1 MLFIGTFFICLFI
14 FMMQFLWRYV
24 DELVGKGLEMSVMAQ
39 FFLYSALTLVPV
51 SLPLAVLL
59 ASLITFGNFG
69 ERYEL
74 LAMKAAGISLLKIMR
89 PLVFFVCGLVGVSFY
104 FQNVVGPIAQAKLGT
119 LILSMKQKSPELD
132 IPEGVFYSEIPDYNL
147 KIAKKDRK
155 TGMLYDVLIYNLK
168 DGFENAHIIYAD
180 SGRLEMTADKQH
192 LWLHLYSGDLFENL
206 KAQSMKSQNV
216 PYRRESFREK
226 HTIIEFNSDF
236 NMVDG
241 DIMGKQSS
249 AKFENAHIIY
259 ADSGRLEMTAD
270 KQHLW
275 LHLYSGDLFEN
286 LKAQSMKSQNVP
298 YRRESFREKH
308 TIIEFNSDFN
318 MVDGDIM
325 GKQSSAK
332 DMAQLQSSIDSMK
345 VVGDSIGRQYYRE
358 IAEGNFRASYGLTK
372 EDTVKMEKADVYA
385 YNVDSLYNVA
395 PLTQKQKVIS
405 AALSRAENMASDLTF
420 KSYTMESND
429 YSIRKHKTEWHK
441 KITISLSCLL
451 FFFIGAPLGGII
463 RKGGLGMP
471 VIVSVLVFIIYYII
485 DNTGYKMA
493 RDGKWIV
500 WMGMWTSSAVLA
512 PLGIFL
518 TYKSNK
524 DSVVLNADAYI
535 NWFKKVA
542 GIRSVRHIF
551 KKEVIIND
559 PDYERIPGD
568 LEQLTEDCKAYI
580 AQNQLTKAPNYFKLW
595 MSGEKDDEVVAI
607 NDKLEAL
614 VEEMSNT
621 KSASLIGLL
630 NNYPMIPVSAHVRP
644 FHIYWLNLAAGVIFP
659 IGLFFY
665 FRIWA
670 FRIRLAKDME
680 RIIKNN
686 EQVQFIIQKINK

>member
-1 MLFIGTFFICLFI
+1 
-14 FMMQFLWRYV
+14 
-24 DELVGKGLEMSVMAQ
+24 
-39 FFLYSALTLVPV
+39 VPV

-89 PLVFFVCGLVGVSFY
+89 PLAFFVCGLVGVSFY

-132 IPEGVFYSEIPDYNL
+132 IPEGVFYSEIKDYNL
-147 KIAKKDRK
+147 KVAKKNRK
-155 TGMLYDVLIYNLK
+155 TGMLYDVLIYSMK
-168 DGFENAHIIYAD
+168 DGFEKARIIYAD

-206 KAQSMKSQNV
+206 KAQSMKSENV
-216 PYRRESFREK
+216 PYRREEFREK

-241 DIMGKQSS
+241 
-249 AKFENAHIIY
+249 E
-259 ADSGRLEMTAD
+259 
-270 KQHLW
+270 
-275 LHLYSGDLFEN
+275 
-286 LKAQSMKSQNVP
+286 
-298 YRRESFREKH
+298 
-308 TIIEFNSDFN
+308 
-318 MVDGDIM
+318 IM

-332 DMAQLQSSIDSMK
+332 DMAQLQSSIDSMT

-358 IAEGNFRASYGLTK
+358 VAEGNFRPSYGLTK
-372 EDTVKMEKADVYA
+372 EDTVKIEKADIHE
-385 YNVDSLYNVA
+385 YNVDSLYEVA
-395 PLTQKQKVIS
+395 SLTQKQKVIS
-405 AALSRAENMASDLTF
+405 SAVSRAENVANDLGF
-420 KSYTMESND
+420 KKFTMENND

-535 NWFKKVA
+535 NWFKKIV

-551 KKEVIIND
+551 KKEVIIHD
-559 PDYERIPGD
+559 PDYARLTGD
-568 LEQLTEDCKAYI
+568 LEQLSAECKAY
-580 AQNQLTKAPNYFKLW
+580 AARKRLEKAPNYFKLW
-595 MSGEKDDEVVAI
+595 MASEDDNEVMAI
-607 NDKLEAL
+607 NEKLEAL

-621 KSASLIGLL
+621 KSATLIGAL
-630 NNYPMIPVSAHVRP
+630 NNYPVISVSAHVRP
-644 FHIYWLNLAAGVIFP
+644 FHIYWLNLVAGVIFP

-670 FRIRLAKDME
+670 FRVRLAKDME

-686 EQVQFIIQKINK
+686 EQIQFIIQKINK

>member
-24 DELVGKGLEMSVMAQ
+24 DELVGKGLEMNVMAQ
-39 FFLYSALTLVPV
+39 FFFYSALTLVPL

-132 IPEGVFYSEIPDYNL
+132 IPEGVFYSEIKDYNL
-147 KIAKKDRK
+147 KVAKKNRK
-155 TGMLYDVLIYNLK
+155 TGMLYDVLIYSMK
-168 DGFENAHIIYAD
+168 DGFEKARIIYAD

-206 KAQSMKSQNV
+206 RAQSMKSENV
-216 PYRRESFREK
+216 PYRREEFREK

-241 DIMGKQSS
+241 EIMGK
-249 AKFENAHIIY
+249 E
-259 ADSGRLEMTAD
+259 
-270 KQHLW
+270 
-275 LHLYSGDLFEN
+275 
-286 LKAQSMKSQNVP
+286 
-298 YRRESFREKH
+298 
-308 TIIEFNSDFN
+308 
-318 MVDGDIM
+318 
-325 GKQSSAK
+325 SSAK
-332 DMAQLQSSIDSMK
+332 DMAQLQSSIDSMM

-358 IAEGNFRASYGLTK
+358 VAEGNFRASYGLTK
-372 EDTVKMEKADVYA
+372 EDTVKIEKADIRE
-385 YNVDSLYNVA
+385 YNIDSLYEVA
-395 PLTQKQKVIS
+395 SLTQKQKVLSS
-405 AALSRAENMASDLTF
+405 AVSRAENVANDLEF
-420 KSYTMESND
+420 KKFTMESND
-429 YSIRKHKTEWHK
+429 YRIRKHKTEWHK

-512 PLGIFL
+512 PLGAFL

-535 NWFKKVA
+535 NWFKKIA
-542 GIRSVRHIF
+542 GIRSVRHLF
-551 KKEVIIND
+551 KKEVIIHD
-559 PDYERIPGD
+559 PDYIRLTGD
-568 LEQLTEDCKAYI
+568 LERLTAECRAY
-580 AQNQLTKAPNYFKLW
+580 AVKKRLEKAPNYFRLW
-595 MSGEKDDEVVAI
+595 MSSEDDNEVI
-607 NDKLEAL
+607 TLNEQLEAL
-614 VEEMSNT
+614 IEEMSNT
-621 KSASLIGLL
+621 KSATLIGAL
-630 NNYPMIPVSAHVRP
+630 NNYPVISVSAHVRP
-644 FHIYWLNLAAGVIFP
+644 FHIYWLNLVAGVVFP
-659 IGLFFY
+659 VGLFFY

-670 FRIRLAKDME
+670 FRVRLAKDME

-686 EQVQFIIQKINK
+686 EQIQFIIQKINK

>member
-1 MLFIGTFFICLFI
+1 MHEPIKMLRIKKLDIFIVKSFFMLFIGTFFICLFI

-39 FFLYSALTLVPV
+39 FFFYSALTLVPV

-59 ASLITFGNFG
+59 ASFITFGNFG

-89 PLVFFVCGLVGVSFY
+89 PLAFFVCGLVGVSFY

-132 IPEGVFYSEIPDYNL
+132 IPEGVFYSEIKDYNL
-147 KIAKKDRK
+147 KVAKKNRK
-155 TGMLYDVLIYNLK
+155 TGMLYDVLIYNMK

-180 SGRLEMTADKQH
+180 SGRMEMTADKQH

-226 HTIIEFNSDF
+226 HTLIEFDSDF
-236 NMVDG
+236 NMADES
-241 DIMGKQSS
+241 IMSNQSS
-249 AKFENAHIIY
+249 AKN
-259 ADSGRLEMTAD
+259 MT
-270 KQHLW
+270 
-275 LHLYSGDLFEN
+275 
-286 LKAQSMKSQNVP
+286 M
-298 YRRESFREKH
+298 
-308 TIIEFNSDFN
+308 
-318 MVDGDIM
+318 
-325 GKQSSAK
+325 
-332 DMAQLQSSIDSMK
+332 LQASIDSMK
-345 VVGDSIGRQYYRE
+345 VLGDSIGRQYYRE
-358 IAEGNFRASYGLTK
+358 VAEGNFRPSYGLSK
-372 EDTVKMEKADVYA
+372 EDTVKIENANIQE
-385 YNVDSLYNVA
+385 YNVDSLYA
-395 PLTQKQKVIS
+395 AASLTQKQKVLSS
-405 AALSRAENMASDLTF
+405 ATSRAENVSSDLSF
-420 KSYTMESND
+420 KKFTMENND
-429 YSIRKHKTEWHK
+429 YAIRKHKTEWHK

-535 NWFKKVA
+535 NWFKKIA
-542 GIRSVRHIF
+542 GIRSVRHLF
-551 KKEVIIND
+551 KKEVIIHD
-559 PDYERIPGD
+559 PDYGRIPGE
-568 LEQLTEDCKAYI
+568 LEQLTGECQAYVTR
-580 AQNQLTKAPNYFKLW
+580 NQLMKAPNYFKLW
-595 MSGEKDDEVVAI
+595 MAGEKDDEVMAI
-607 NDKLEAL
+607 NDRLEAL

-621 KSASLIGLL
+621 KSATLIGAL
-630 NNYPMIPVSAHVRP
+630 NNYPVIPVSAHIRP
-644 FHIYWLNLAAGVIFP
+644 FHSYWLNLAAGVIFP
-659 IGLFFY
+659 VGLFFY

>member
-1 MLFIGTFFICLFI
+1 
-14 FMMQFLWRYV
+14 
-24 DELVGKGLEMSVMAQ
+24 MSVMAQ
-39 FFLYSALTLVPV
+39 FFFYSALTLVPV
-51 SLPLAVLL
+51 SLPLAILL

-89 PLVFFVCGLVGVSFY
+89 PLAFFVCGLVGVSFY

-132 IPEGVFYSEIPDYNL
+132 IPEGVFYSEIKDYNL
-147 KIAKKDRK
+147 KVAKKNRK
-155 TGMLYDVLIYNLK
+155 TGMLYDVLIYSMK
-168 DGFENAHIIYAD
+168 DGFEKARIIYAD

-206 KAQSMKSQNV
+206 KAQSMKSENV
-216 PYRRESFREK
+216 PYRREEFREK

-241 DIMGKQSS
+241 
-249 AKFENAHIIY
+249 E
-259 ADSGRLEMTAD
+259 
-270 KQHLW
+270 
-275 LHLYSGDLFEN
+275 
-286 LKAQSMKSQNVP
+286 
-298 YRRESFREKH
+298 
-308 TIIEFNSDFN
+308 
-318 MVDGDIM
+318 IM

-332 DMAQLQSSIDSMK
+332 DMAQLQSSIDSMT

-358 IAEGNFRASYGLTK
+358 VAEGNFRPSYGLTK
-372 EDTVKMEKADVYA
+372 EDTIKIEKADIHE
-385 YNVDSLYNVA
+385 YNVDSLYEVA
-395 PLTQKQKVIS
+395 SLTQKQKVIS
-405 AALSRAENMASDLTF
+405 SAVSRAENVANDLGF
-420 KSYTMESND
+420 KKFTMENND

-451 FFFIGAPLGGII
+451 FFFIGAPLGII

-512 PLGIFL
+512 PLGVFL

-535 NWFKKVA
+535 NWFKKIA

-551 KKEVIIND
+551 KKEVIIHD
-559 PDYERIPGD
+559 PDYTRLTGD
-568 LEQLTEDCKAYI
+568 LEQLTVECRAY
-580 AQNQLTKAPNYFKLW
+580 AAEKRLEKAPNYFKLW
-595 MSGEKDDEVVAI
+595 MSSEDDNEVIAI
-607 NDKLEAL
+607 NEKLEAL

-621 KSASLIGLL
+621 KSATLIGAL
-630 NNYPMIPVSAHVRP
+630 NNYPVISVSAHVRP
-644 FHIYWLNLAAGVIFP
+644 FHIYWLNLVAGVIFP

-670 FRIRLAKDME
+670 FRVRLAKDME

-686 EQVQFIIQKINK
+686 EQIQFIIQKINK

>member
-1 MLFIGTFFICLFI
+1 MLRIKKLDIFIVKSFFMLFIGTFFICLFI

-39 FFLYSALTLVPV
+39 FFFYSALTLVPV

-89 PLVFFVCGLVGVSFY
+89 PLAFFVCGIVGVSFY

-180 SGRLEMTADKQH
+180 SGRMEMTADKQH
-192 LWLHLYSGDLFENL
+192 LWLHLFSGDLFENL
-206 KAQSMKSQNV
+206 KSQTMKSQNV
-216 PYRRESFREK
+216 PYRRETFQEK

-241 DIMGKQSS
+241 
-249 AKFENAHIIY
+249 E
-259 ADSGRLEMTAD
+259 
-270 KQHLW
+270 
-275 LHLYSGDLFEN
+275 
-286 LKAQSMKSQNVP
+286 
-298 YRRESFREKH
+298 
-308 TIIEFNSDFN
+308 
-318 MVDGDIM
+318 IM

-332 DMAQLQSSIDSMK
+332 DMRLLQSSIDSMT

-358 IAEGNFRASYGLTK
+358 VAEGNFRSSYSLTK
-372 EDTVKMEKADVYA
+372 EDTAKIEKADIRA
-385 YNVDSLYNVA
+385 FNVDSLYEVA
-395 PLTQKQKVIS
+395 SLNQKQKVLSS
-405 AALSRAENMASDLTF
+405 AVSRAENMSSDLTF
-420 KSYTMESND
+420 KTYTMENND

-512 PLGIFL
+512 PLGVFL

-535 NWFKKVA
+535 NWFKKVL
-542 GIRSVRHIF
+542 GIRSDRHIY
-551 KKEVIIND
+551 KKEVIIHD
-559 PDYERIPGD
+559 PDYKRITEELD
-568 LEQLTEDCKAYI
+568 LLTAECKAY
-580 AQNQLTKAPNYFKLW
+580 AAKNRLTKAPNYFELW
-595 MSGEKDDEVVAI
+595 LSSEKDDEVTAI

-614 VEEMSNT
+614 VDEMSNS
-621 KSASLIGLL
+621 KSATLIGAI
-630 NNYPMIPVSAHVRP
+630 NNYPIIFVSAHVRP
-644 FHIYWLNLAAGVIFP
+644 FHIHWLNLLAGVVFP
-659 IGLFFY
+659 VGLFFY
-665 FRIWA
+665 FRIWI
-670 FRIRLAKDME
+670 FRIRLARDME

>member
-1 MLFIGTFFICLFI
+1 
-14 FMMQFLWRYV
+14 
-24 DELVGKGLEMSVMAQ
+24 
-39 FFLYSALTLVPV
+39 
-51 SLPLAVLL
+51 VLL

-89 PLVFFVCGLVGVSFY
+89 PLAFFVCGLVGVSFY

-132 IPEGVFYSEIPDYNL
+132 IPEGVFYSEIKDYNL
-147 KIAKKDRK
+147 KVAKKNRK
-155 TGMLYDVLIYNLK
+155 TGMLYDVLIYSMK
-168 DGFENAHIIYAD
+168 DGFEKARIIYAD

-206 KAQSMKSQNV
+206 KAQSMKSENV
-216 PYRRESFREK
+216 PYRREEFREK
-226 HTIIEFNSDF
+226 HSIIEFNSDF

-241 DIMGKQSS
+241 
-249 AKFENAHIIY
+249 E
-259 ADSGRLEMTAD
+259 
-270 KQHLW
+270 
-275 LHLYSGDLFEN
+275 
-286 LKAQSMKSQNVP
+286 
-298 YRRESFREKH
+298 
-308 TIIEFNSDFN
+308 
-318 MVDGDIM
+318 IM

-332 DMAQLQSSIDSMK
+332 DMAQLQSSIDSMT

-358 IAEGNFRASYGLTK
+358 VAEGNFRPSYGLTK
-372 EDTVKMEKADVYA
+372 EDTVKIEKADIHE
-385 YNVDSLYNVA
+385 YNVDSLYEVA
-395 PLTQKQKVIS
+395 SLTQKQKVIS
-405 AALSRAENMASDLTF
+405 SAVSRAENVANDLGF
-420 KSYTMESND
+420 KKFTMENND

-535 NWFKKVA
+535 NWFKKIV

-551 KKEVIIND
+551 KKEVIIHD
-559 PDYERIPGD
+559 PDYVRLTGD
-568 LEQLTEDCKAYI
+568 LEQLSAECKAY
-580 AQNQLTKAPNYFKLW
+580 AARKRLEKAPNYFKLW
-595 MSGEKDDEVVAI
+595 MASEDDNEVMAI
-607 NDKLEAL
+607 NEKLEAL

-621 KSASLIGLL
+621 KSATLIGAL
-630 NNYPMIPVSAHVRP
+630 NNYPVISVSAHVRP
-644 FHIYWLNLAAGVIFP
+644 FHIYWLNLVAGVIFP

-670 FRIRLAKDME
+670 FRVRLAKDME

-686 EQVQFIIQKINK
+686 EQIQFIIQKINE

>member
-1 MLFIGTFFICLFI
+1 MHEPIKMLRIKKLDIFIVKSFLLLFIGTFFICLFI

-39 FFLYSALTLVPV
+39 FFFYSALTLVPV

-89 PLVFFVCGLVGVSFY
+89 PLIFFVCGIVGVSFY

-132 IPEGVFYSEIPDYNL
+132 IPEGVFYSEIKDYNL
-147 KIAKKDRK
+147 KVARKDRK
-155 TGMLYDVLIYNLK
+155 TGMLYDVLIYNMK

-226 HTIIEFNSDF
+226 HTLIEFDSDF
-236 NMVDG
+236 NMADES
-241 DIMGKQSS
+241 IMSNQSS
-249 AKFENAHIIY
+249 AK
-259 ADSGRLEMTAD
+259 
-270 KQHLW
+270 
-275 LHLYSGDLFEN
+275 
-286 LKAQSMKSQNVP
+286 
-298 YRRESFREKH
+298 
-308 TIIEFNSDFN
+308 N
-318 MVDGDIM
+318 MVM
-325 GKQSSAK
+325 
-332 DMAQLQSSIDSMK
+332 LQNSIDSMK
-345 VVGDSIGRQYYRE
+345 VLGDSIGRQYYKE
-358 IAEGNFRASYGLTK
+358 LAEGTLRPAYGLTK
-372 EDTVKMEKADVYA
+372 EDTAKIETADLRT
-385 YNVDSLYNVA
+385 YNIDSLYNVA
-395 PLTQKQKVIS
+395 ALVQKQKVIS
-405 AALSRAENMASDLTF
+405 SAASRAENMASDLTF
-420 KSYTMESND
+420 KSYTMETND

-535 NWFKKVA
+535 NWFKKIL
-542 GIRSVRHIF
+542 GIRSIRHLY

-559 PDYERIPGD
+559 PDYDRLPRD
-568 LEQLTEDCKAYI
+568 LESLTAECKAYV
-580 AQNQLTKAPNYFKLW
+580 AKNRLTKAPNYFKLW
-595 MSGEKDDEVVAI
+595 MSMEKDDEVMAI
-607 NDKLEAL
+607 NEKLEAL

-621 KSASLIGLL
+621 KSVTLLNTL
-630 NNYPMIPVSAHVRP
+630 NNYPIIPVSAHIRP
-644 FHIYWLNLAAGVIFP
+644 FHIYWLNLAAGIILPV
-659 IGLFFY
+659 GLFFY
-665 FRIWA
+665 IRIWA
-670 FRIRLAKDME
+670 FRMRLAKDME
-680 RIIKNN
+680 TIIKNN
-686 EQVQFIIQKINK
+686 EQIQFIIQNINK

>member
-1 MLFIGTFFICLFI
+1 M
-14 FMMQFLWRYV
+14 
-24 DELVGKGLEMSVMAQ
+24 
-39 FFLYSALTLVPV
+39 PV

-89 PLVFFVCGLVGVSFY
+89 PLAFFVCGLVGVSFY

-132 IPEGVFYSEIPDYNL
+132 IPEGVFYSEIKDYNL
-147 KIAKKDRK
+147 KVAKKNRK
-155 TGMLYDVLIYNLK
+155 TGMLYDVLIYSMK
-168 DGFENAHIIYAD
+168 DGFEKARIIYAD

-206 KAQSMKSQNV
+206 KAQSMKSENV
-216 PYRRESFREK
+216 PYRREEFREK
-226 HTIIEFNSDF
+226 HSIIEFNSDF

-241 DIMGKQSS
+241 
-249 AKFENAHIIY
+249 E
-259 ADSGRLEMTAD
+259 
-270 KQHLW
+270 
-275 LHLYSGDLFEN
+275 
-286 LKAQSMKSQNVP
+286 
-298 YRRESFREKH
+298 
-308 TIIEFNSDFN
+308 
-318 MVDGDIM
+318 IM

-332 DMAQLQSSIDSMK
+332 DMAQLQSSIDSMT

-358 IAEGNFRASYGLTK
+358 VAEGNFRPSYGLTK
-372 EDTVKMEKADVYA
+372 EDTVKIEKADIHE
-385 YNVDSLYNVA
+385 YNVDSLYEVA
-395 PLTQKQKVIS
+395 SLTQKQKVLSS
-405 AALSRAENMASDLTF
+405 AVSRAENVANDLGF
-420 KSYTMESND
+420 KKFTMENND

-512 PLGIFL
+512 PLGVFL

-535 NWFKKVA
+535 NWFKKIM

-551 KKEVIIND
+551 KKEVIIHD
-559 PDYERIPGD
+559 PDYPRLTGD
-568 LEQLTEDCKAYI
+568 LEQLTAECRAY
-580 AQNQLTKAPNYFKLW
+580 AAKKRLEKAPNYFKLW
-595 MSGEKDDEVVAI
+595 MSSEDDNEVMAI
-607 NDKLEAL
+607 NEKLEAL

-621 KSASLIGLL
+621 KSATLIGAL
-630 NNYPMIPVSAHVRP
+630 NNYPVISVSAHVRP
-644 FHIYWLNLAAGVIFP
+644 FHIYWLNLVAGVIFP

-670 FRIRLAKDME
+670 FRVRLAKDME

-686 EQVQFIIQKINK
+686 EQIQFIVQKINK

>member
-39 FFLYSALTLVPV
+39 FFFYSALTLVPV

-89 PLVFFVCGLVGVSFY
+89 PLAFFVCGLVGVSFY

-132 IPEGVFYSEIPDYNL
+132 IPEGVFYSEIKDYNL
-147 KIAKKDRK
+147 KVAKKDRK
-155 TGMLYDVLIYNLK
+155 TGMLYDVLIYNMK

-226 HTIIEFNSDF
+226 HTLIEFDSDF
-236 NMVDG
+236 NMADES
-241 DIMGKQSS
+241 IMSNQSS
-249 AKFENAHIIY
+249 AK
-259 ADSGRLEMTAD
+259 
-270 KQHLW
+270 
-275 LHLYSGDLFEN
+275 
-286 LKAQSMKSQNVP
+286 
-298 YRRESFREKH
+298 
-308 TIIEFNSDFN
+308 N
-318 MVDGDIM
+318 MAM
-325 GKQSSAK
+325 
-332 DMAQLQSSIDSMK
+332 LQTSIDSMK
-345 VVGDSIGRQYYRE
+345 VLGDSIGRQYYRE
-358 IAEGNFRASYGLTK
+358 VAEGNFRPSYGLSK
-372 EDTVKMEKADVYA
+372 EDTVKIESADIQE
-385 YNVDSLYNVA
+385 YNVDSLYA
-395 PLTQKQKVIS
+395 AASLTQKQKVIS
-405 AALSRAENMASDLTF
+405 SAASRAENVSSDLSF
-420 KSYTMESND
+420 KKYTMENND
-429 YSIRKHKTEWHK
+429 YAIRKHKTEWHK

-493 RDGKWIV
+493 RDGKWVV

-535 NWFKKVA
+535 NWFKKIV

-551 KKEVIIND
+551 KKEVIIHD
-559 PDYERIPGD
+559 PDYARLTGD
-568 LEQLTEDCKAYI
+568 LEQLSAECKAY
-580 AQNQLTKAPNYFKLW
+580 AAKKRLEKAPNYFKLW
-595 MSGEKDDEVVAI
+595 MANEDDNEVMAI
-607 NDKLEAL
+607 NEKLEAL

-621 KSASLIGLL
+621 KSATLIGAL
-630 NNYPMIPVSAHVRP
+630 NNYPVISVSAHVRP
-644 FHIYWLNLAAGVIFP
+644 FHIYWLNLAAGAIFP

-665 FRIWA
+665 FRIWT
-670 FRIRLAKDME
+670 FRVRLAKDME

-686 EQVQFIIQKINK
+686 EQIQFIIQKINK

>member
-39 FFLYSALTLVPV
+39 FFFYSALTLVPV

-89 PLVFFVCGLVGVSFY
+89 PLAFFVCGLVGVSFY

-132 IPEGVFYSEIPDYNL
+132 IPEGVFYSEIKDYNL
-147 KIAKKDRK
+147 KVAKKNRK
-155 TGMLYDVLIYNLK
+155 TGMLYDVLIYSMK
-168 DGFENAHIIYAD
+168 DGFEKARIIYAD

-206 KAQSMKSQNV
+206 KAQSMKSENV
-216 PYRRESFREK
+216 PYRREEFREK
-226 HTIIEFNSDF
+226 HSIIEFNSDF

-241 DIMGKQSS
+241 
-249 AKFENAHIIY
+249 E
-259 ADSGRLEMTAD
+259 
-270 KQHLW
+270 
-275 LHLYSGDLFEN
+275 
-286 LKAQSMKSQNVP
+286 
-298 YRRESFREKH
+298 
-308 TIIEFNSDFN
+308 
-318 MVDGDIM
+318 IM

-332 DMAQLQSSIDSMK
+332 DMAQLQSSIDSMT

-358 IAEGNFRASYGLTK
+358 VAEGNFRPSYGLTK
-372 EDTVKMEKADVYA
+372 EDTVKID
-385 YNVDSLYNVA
+385 VDSLYEVA
-395 PLTQKQKVIS
+395 SLTQKQKVLSS
-405 AALSRAENMASDLTF
+405 AVSRAENVANDLGF
-420 KSYTMESND
+420 KKFTMENND

-512 PLGIFL
+512 PLGVFL

-535 NWFKKVA
+535 NWFKKIV

-551 KKEVIIND
+551 KKEVIIHD
-559 PDYERIPGD
+559 PDYTRLIGD
-568 LEQLTEDCKAYI
+568 LEQLTAECRAY
-580 AQNQLTKAPNYFKLW
+580 AAKKRLEKAPNYFKLW
-595 MSGEKDDEVVAI
+595 MASEDDNEVMAI
-607 NDKLEAL
+607 NEKLEAL

-621 KSASLIGLL
+621 KSATLIGAL
-630 NNYPMIPVSAHVRP
+630 NNYPVISVSAHVRP
-644 FHIYWLNLAAGVIFP
+644 FHIYWLNLVAGVIFP

-670 FRIRLAKDME
+670 FRVRLAKDME

-686 EQVQFIIQKINK
+686 EQIQFIIQKINK

>member
-39 FFLYSALTLVPV
+39 FFFYSALTLVPV

-89 PLVFFVCGLVGVSFY
+89 PLAFFVCGLVGVSFY

-132 IPEGVFYSEIPDYNL
+132 IPEGVFYSEIKDYNL
-147 KIAKKDRK
+147 KVAKKNRK
-155 TGMLYDVLIYNLK
+155 TGMLYDVLIYSMK
-168 DGFENAHIIYAD
+168 DGFEKARIIYAD

-206 KAQSMKSQNV
+206 RAQSMKSENV
-216 PYRRESFREK
+216 PYRREEFREK
-226 HTIIEFNSDF
+226 HSIIEFNSDF

-241 DIMGKQSS
+241 
-249 AKFENAHIIY
+249 E
-259 ADSGRLEMTAD
+259 
-270 KQHLW
+270 
-275 LHLYSGDLFEN
+275 
-286 LKAQSMKSQNVP
+286 
-298 YRRESFREKH
+298 
-308 TIIEFNSDFN
+308 
-318 MVDGDIM
+318 IM

-332 DMAQLQSSIDSMK
+332 DMAQLQSSIDSMT

-358 IAEGNFRASYGLTK
+358 VAEGNFRASYGLTK
-372 EDTVKMEKADVYA
+372 EDTVKIEKADIHE
-385 YNVDSLYNVA
+385 YNVDSLYEVA
-395 PLTQKQKVIS
+395 SLTQKQKVLSS
-405 AALSRAENMASDLTF
+405 AVSRAENVANDLGF
-420 KSYTMESND
+420 KKFTMENND

-500 WMGMWTSSAVLA
+500 WMGC
-512 PLGIFL
+512 GQ
-518 TYKSNK
+518 
-524 DSVVLNADAYI
+524 VV
-535 NWFKKVA
+535 
-542 GIRSVRHIF
+542 RSLPH
-551 KKEVIIND
+551 
-559 PDYERIPGD
+559 
-568 LEQLTEDCKAYI
+568 
-580 AQNQLTKAPNYFKLW
+580 
-595 MSGEKDDEVVAI
+595 
-607 NDKLEAL
+607 
-614 VEEMSNT
+614 
-621 KSASLIGLL
+621 
-630 NNYPMIPVSAHVRP
+630 
-644 FHIYWLNLAAGVIFP
+644 
-659 IGLFFY
+659 
-665 FRIWA
+665 
-670 FRIRLAKDME
+670 
-680 RIIKNN
+680 
-686 EQVQFIIQKINK
+686 